1 MKAAAAAVGGNV
13 VLAFESDESAP
24 CLSVAA
30 AAASGLHD
38 AWCVLVGLA
47 QSVLPH
53 WGDDGCED
61 DLLVSGRS
69 GLPLAEEAAAE
80 EEPLQGAG
88 SSSETLVHGPVIGVA
103 RGPKPEY

>member
-30 AAASGLHD
+30 AAAGLQD

-69 GLPLAEEAAAE
+69 DLPLAEEAAAE

-88 SSSETLVHGPVIGVA
+88 SSSETLVHGQVIGVA